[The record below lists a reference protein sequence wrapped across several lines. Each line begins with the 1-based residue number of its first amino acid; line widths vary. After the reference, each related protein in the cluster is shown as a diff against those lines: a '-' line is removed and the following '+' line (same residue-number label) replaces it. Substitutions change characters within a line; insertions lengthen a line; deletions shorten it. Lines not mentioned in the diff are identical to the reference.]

1 MIKTLIKRVI
11 FGIPVF
17 LIGIS
22 IYGQTIKIDARQK
35 VEDDAFQKSQSILPV
50 YRYLG
55 DSIEPYT
62 KFGLEIDTTQP
73 WYKIKRLPEMSNVRD
88 TGYTYIYFAG
98 ADNPISQ
105 GYVLTLIGNYRRSRN
120 DMYFYVDR
128 NNDFDFTNDG
138 PPDTLSYKDESFEIT
153 LPNKNVPNATYSI
166 KLTRFK
172 YGENIPYKNM
182 LAKHYRN
189 HSGKKMFTDINF
201 CFREQRYNCISADYR
216 SETDS
221 FTIGIKDMN
230 VNGIYSESCTD
241 LLYVGPYKSQ
251 LIADKLFNL
260 TPTLNKNAFEWNGK
274 KYKFEAIES
283 TGKYIVLRED
293 PNAKLSNK
301 LEIGKK
307 VPKFEYFNILNQ
319 KHSIKEYRKK
329 EIYLYFW
336 DKETLTAEDM
346 TYLNKLNTVYAD
358 ELKLITLNHG
368 DEPKQVRIMYY
379 YDKIAWP
386 VGYSNEVIGE
396 DFFLEDV
403 TRGYYLGKRRK
414 LKNDRISPKEMFELM
429 QSKAIQ

>member
-1 MIKTLIKRVI
+1 MSKYIKKRILV
-11 FGIPVF
+11 GIPVI

-22 IYGQTIKIDARQK
+22 VFGQTLKIDARKK

-73 WYKIKRLPEMSNVRD
+73 WFKIKKLPDMRNTVD
-88 TGYTYIYFAG
+88 TGYSYIYFSG
-98 ADNPISQ
+98 ADNKESQ
-105 GYVLTLIGNYRRSRN
+105 GYLLTLIGNFRRSRN

-138 PPDTLSYKDESFEIT
+138 PPDKLGFRDESFEIT
-153 LPNKNVPNATYSI
+153 LFNRDVADASYSI

-172 YGENIPYKNM
+172 YGENIPYKNL
-182 LAKHYRN
+182 LAKHYKT

-201 CFREQRYNCISADYR
+201 CFREQRYNCISADYK

-230 VNGIYSESCTD
+230 VNGIYNESCTD
-241 LLYVGPYKSQ
+241 LLFVGPYKSQ
-251 LIADKLFNL
+251 ITADKLFNL
-260 TPTLNKNAFEWNGK
+260 TPTLTKNAFEWNGK
-274 KYKFEAIES
+274 KYRFEAIES
-283 TGKYIVLRED
+283 SGKFVVLKVD
-293 PNAKLSNK
+293 PNATLSNK

-319 KHSIKEYRKK
+319 KHSVKEYAKK
-329 EIYLYFW
+329 EVYLFFW
-336 DKETLTAEDM
+336 DKESLTEED
-346 TYLNKLNTVYAD
+346 TAYLDKLNAEYSNV
-358 ELKLITLNHG
+358 LQIITLNHG

-379 YDKIAWP
+379 YDKITWP
-386 VGYSNEVIGE
+386 VGYSNEAIAE
-396 DFFLEDV
+396 NFFLEDV
-403 TRGYYLGKRRK
+403 TRGYFLGKHRK
-414 LKNDRISPKEMFELM
+414 LKNDRISPKQMYNLM
-429 QSKAIQ
+429 QSRAVY

>member
-1 MIKTLIKRVI
+1 MIKSVFKRLLI
-11 FGIPVF
+11 GIPVI

-22 IYGQTIKIDARQK
+22 VFGQSIKIEARNR

-73 WYKIKRLPEMSNVRD
+73 WYKIKKLPDMKNTAD
-88 TGYTYIYFAG
+88 TGYTYIYFSG

-105 GYVLTLIGNYRRSRN
+105 GYVLTLIGNFRRSRN

-138 PPDTLSYKDESFEIT
+138 PPDTLSFRDESFEIT
-153 LPNKNVPNATYSI
+153 LNNKNVPEATYTI

-172 YGENIPYKNM
+172 YGENVPYKNM
-182 LAKHYRN
+182 LSKHYKN

-201 CFREQRYNCISADYR
+201 CFREQRYNCISADYL

-230 VNGIYSESCTD
+230 VNGIYNESCTD
-241 LLYVGPYKSQ
+241 LLYVGAYKSQ
-251 LIADKLFNL
+251 IIADKLYNL
-260 TPTLNKNAFEWNGK
+260 TPTLEKNAFEWNGK
-274 KYKFEAIES
+274 KYRFEAIES
-283 TGKYIVLRED
+283 TGKYVIIKED

-307 VPKFEYFNILNQ
+307 VPNISYFNILNQ
-319 KHSIKEYRKK
+319 KHKLSEYKGK
-329 EIYLYFW
+329 QVYLFFW
-336 DKETLTAEDM
+336 AKETITEEDTM
-346 TYLNKLNTVYAD
+346 YLNKLNTKFGNQ
-358 ELKLITLNHG
+358 LKLITLNHG

-386 VGYSNEVIGE
+386 VGYSNQDIAD
-396 DFFLEDV
+396 DFFLEDL
-403 TRGYYLGKRRK
+403 TRGYLISKKRK
-414 LKNDRISPKEMFELM
+414 LIDDRIKPKEVYDLLVN
-429 QSKAIQ
+429 QRK